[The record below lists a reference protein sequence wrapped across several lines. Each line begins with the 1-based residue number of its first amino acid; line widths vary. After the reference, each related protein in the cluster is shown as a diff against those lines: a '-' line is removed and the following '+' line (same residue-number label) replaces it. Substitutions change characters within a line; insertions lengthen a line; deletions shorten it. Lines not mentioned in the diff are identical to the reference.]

1 MYEEAFW
8 FLVIGGLL
16 VLMAVARGLIARLP
30 LTGAMVYLFAGF
42 ALGPAG
48 VDMLNPDIEGNLRL
62 LRILTETGLV
72 ISLFAIGM
80 YLRVPLSDRLWLL
93 TLRLVGPAMIV
104 TIALLYAA
112 AHFGLGFPSSQALL
126 LAAILAPTDPVLA
139 NELRVTEAGDDEP
152 LRFALSSE
160 GGSNDGAA
168 YPVVLLGL
176 ALCTSPT
183 FDAGLSWT
191 FAVSVV
197 WGIVSALG
205 IGWVFGAGVVIL
217 ATRLRTRYEQALG
230 LEGFFAL
237 GLMALSYGCA
247 LLAHGYAFIAVF
259 AAGVALRREELKATG
274 DKSPTEALETVERG
288 EREEAAKDP
297 DRAHA
302 YMAETMMAFAV
313 EFERL
318 VEFALML
325 LIGSI
330 VSAHWRPLMDWRV
343 IWPVLFLLLV
353 ARPLA
358 TTISLVGSSLD
369 THQRWLVGWLGI
381 RGVGAFYYLLFSLER
396 AGKDQLEPIAPIV
409 LASIV
414 LSVVLHGASATT
426 LLRRYFNRK

>member
-1 MYEEAFW
+1 MFEEAFW

-297 DRAHA
+297 DLAHA